1 MKACLSCAPRDF
13 VSPHRVYNH
22 ITITRIADPR
32 PRPARG
38 NSSHHPLRARERT
51 SHGLSPKTEYEV
63 RSCRAY
69 GGHVRQVAKL
79 AATAAEISALWR
91 LVNQQGL
98 AVQCLCSTL
107 FHRTRRLGSLSLLS
121 AARLFRN
128 PLLINSGHTLARC
141 RPFLPLPLGLRQLLK
156 LAEKNIRLLGGDNLV
171 SRGFC
176 AVVRRV
182 VRYRCLRS
190 SSRSIG
196 PTGMLQLRK
205 TRSVARREIL
215 KSS

>member
-22 ITITRIADPR
+22 ITITRIANPR

-141 RPFLPLPLGLRQLLK
+141 RPFLPLPLRSQCGTSYQ
-156 LAEKNIRLLGGDNLV
+156 A
-171 SRGFC
+171 STMRGFATSDTARKRQGSERASGGLKVSAHTC
-176 AVVRRV
+176 SPWPAPVAEIGGEE
-182 VRYRCLRS
+182 YS
-190 SSRSIG
+190 SSRW
-196 PTGMLQLRK
+196 
-205 TRSVARREIL
+205 
-215 KSS
+215 